1 MDNFSIVSAQ
11 FMITHVC
18 YILLMVVIYAIC
30 TFMGMLQCICS
41 TYGTFMDAVS
51 SLDYKPIASN
61 GRMGTAQCIP
71 KGVQDSFHGL
81 MSCTV
86 TSFNRREWAE

>member
-18 YILLMVVIYAIC
+18 YILLMVVIYAVY

-51 SLDYKPIASN
+51 SLDYKPTVSN
-61 GRMGTAQCIP
+61 GRMGTARCIS
-71 KGVQDSFHGL
+71 KDAQDSFHGL
-81 MSCTV
+81 MSCSV
-86 TSFNRREWAE
+86 ISFNRREWVE